1 MFCGPLRTLLP
12 AGRPSTVSVCTQQ
25 SPQSPCSL
33 CICFLSFDVCAW
45 TLSTYNLVLLYNP
58 QRPKAPLCSPY
69 MCFLSFDVCV
79 FLQLSRCLY
88 STVPRNTD
96 FLCSLCMW
104 FSVVN
109 HTWSSPAPCADN
121 IWAVNRWNNILD
133 PSADKSEA
141 TVILAWETFADPHL
155 IKWNLAECH
164 LSGTVF
170 IWQPELLSLKLILM
184 LSPFTTWGLRN
195 RLLIQRYI
203 HPYIICKTKL
213 QCKWKL

>member
-25 SPQSPCSL
+25 SPQALCSL
-33 CICFLSFDVCAW
+33 CICFLSFDVCACP
-45 TLSTYNLVLLYNP
+45 LSTYNLVLLYNP
-58 QRPKAPLCSPY
+58 QRPKAPLCSPC

-79 FLQLSRCLY
+79 FLQLSRCCTQPSPETLISY
-88 STVPRNTD
+88 VHCACGS
-96 FLCSLCMW
+96 
-104 FSVVN
+104 SVVN

-121 IWAVNRWNNILD
+121 IWAVNRWSNILD

-141 TVILAWETFADPHL
+141 TVILAWETFVDPHL

-164 LSGTVF
+164 LSGTAF
-170 IWQPELLSLKLILM
+170 IWRPELLSLKLILM

-195 RLLIQRYI
+195 RLLTQRYI
-203 HPYIICKTKL
+203 HPYIICKKKL
-213 QCKWKL
+213 